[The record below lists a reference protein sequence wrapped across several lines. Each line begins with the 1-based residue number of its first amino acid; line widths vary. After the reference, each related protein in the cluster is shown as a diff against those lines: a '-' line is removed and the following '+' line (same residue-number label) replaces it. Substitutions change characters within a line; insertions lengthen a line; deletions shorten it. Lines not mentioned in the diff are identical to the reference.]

1 MLDSLDPLAI
11 HRDIPV
17 PCHFQLSELLRQEI
31 EAGRWKVHE
40 QIPVEEDLC
49 AHFSLSRTTVRKALD
64 ALVNLGL
71 LHREQ
76 GRGTFV
82 AEPKLVEGLVNR
94 PIGFFDDMTER
105 GIQVVSQVLEL
116 HQIEPP
122 TAVAR
127 ELELAPGATVIEV
140 RRVRSILNQPVVV
153 VSSYV
158 PYDMCPSLLK
168 ADLTHTGLY
177 QFLREHGGYQTSR
190 AKSFVEAVSAN
201 EVEADLLGVEVGC
214 PLLMI
219 ESTVYLADGRPI
231 DYFKAR
237 HRGDRLR
244 LIIESQGLG
253 FDNITSKRSVFTD
266 RQGQSEA
273 R

>member
-17 PCHFQLSELLRQEI
+17 PCHFQLSEMLRQEI
-31 EAGRWKVHE
+31 EAGRWKVHD

-71 LHREQ
+71 LRREQ

-94 PIGFFDDMTER
+94 PIGFFDDMAER
-105 GIQVVSQVLEL
+105 GIKVVSRVLSLEK
-116 HQIEPP
+116 IVPP
-122 TAVAR
+122 ATVGR
-127 ELELAPGATVIEV
+127 ELELAPGAAVIEV
-140 RRVRSILNQPVVV
+140 RRVRSILDQPVVF
-153 VSSYV
+153 VSSFV
-158 PYDMCPSLLK
+158 PYDLCPSLLE
-168 ADLTHTGLY
+168 ADLTNMGLY
-177 QFLREHGGYQTSR
+177 KFLREHGGFQTSR
-190 AKSFVEAVSAN
+190 AKSFVEAVSADDM
-201 EVEADLLGVEVGC
+201 EAELLGVEVGA
-214 PLLMI
+214 PLMMI

-244 LIIESQGLG
+244 LIVESQGLG
-253 FDNITSKRSVFTD
+253 FDRVDPKR
-266 RQGQSEA
+266 R
-273 R
+273 

>member
-1 MLDSLDPLAI
+1 MIMLDTLDATTI
-11 HRDIPV
+11 QRDTPV
-17 PCHFQLSELLRQEI
+17 PYHYQLSEFLRQEI
-31 EAGRWKVHE
+31 ESGRWNVGE

-71 LHREQ
+71 LHRAQ

-94 PIGFFDDMTER
+94 PIGFFDDMKER
-105 GIQVVSQVLEL
+105 GIKVVTQVLES
-116 HQIEPP
+116 QRIEPP
-122 TAVAR
+122 AVVAR
-127 ELELAPGATVIEV
+127 ELQLVQGDTVIYL
-140 RRVRSILNQPVVV
+140 RRVRIILDLPVVV

-158 PYDMCPSLLK
+158 PYDLCPSLLE

-177 QFLREHGGYQTSR
+177 QYLREHGGYKTYR
-190 AKSFVEAVSAN
+190 AHSYVEAVGAD
-201 EVEADLLGVEVGC
+201 EMEAQLLWVEVGT

-231 DYFKAR
+231 DYNKSR
-237 HRGDRLR
+237 HRGDRMR
-244 LIIESQGLG
+244 LIMESEKLEL
-253 FDNITSKRSVFTD
+253 THMEPK
-266 RQGQSEA
+266 
-273 R
+273 

>member
-1 MLDSLDPLAI
+1 MTMLDSLDPLAI

-17 PCHFQLSELLRQEI
+17 PCHFQLSEMLRQEI
-31 EAGRWKVHE
+31 EAGRWKVHD

-71 LHREQ
+71 LRREQ

-105 GIQVVSQVLEL
+105 GIQVVSRVLAL
-116 HQIEPP
+116 QRIVPP
-122 TAVAR
+122 ATVAR

-140 RRVRSILNQPVVV
+140 RRLRSILDQPVVLG
-153 VSSYV
+153 SSFV
-158 PYDMCPSLLK
+158 PYDLCPDLLE
-168 ADLTHTGLY
+168 ADLTNTGLY
-177 QFLREHGGYQTSR
+177 QFLREHGGYKTSR
-190 AKSFVEAVSAN
+190 AKSFVEAVSADDM
-201 EVEADLLGVEVGC
+201 EAEMLGVEVGA

-253 FDNITSKRSVFTD
+253 FDQV
-266 RQGQSEA
+266 GL
-273 R
+273 